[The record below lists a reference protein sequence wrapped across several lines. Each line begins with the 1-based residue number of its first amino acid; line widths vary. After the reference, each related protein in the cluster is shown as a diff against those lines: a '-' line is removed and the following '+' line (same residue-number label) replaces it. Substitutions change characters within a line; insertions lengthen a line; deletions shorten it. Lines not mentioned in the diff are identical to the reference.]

1 MNTGLLVSVIIPA
14 YNAERYVESALRSV
28 MAQSYTNLEIL
39 VADDC
44 SSDGTL
50 SVIERLA
57 AEDARITVFRNAENR
72 GIVSTLNALVDAARG
87 TYIARMDADDICMP
101 RRIERQVAFL
111 ESHPDYALCGTNAW
125 HIDEDG
131 RRIGKTRLPTS
142 CDDNRFFLRFYST
155 LYHPTVMAR
164 SEVLRQNSY
173 SADFPYA
180 EDYELWCRLVFARGM
195 NAANLAERLLLYRV
209 SSSQSSATHC
219 AEQTRSS
226 ARIFDAHDIIN
237 KEHVPFH
244 QNIFFAH
251 ERSLSNADELM
262 YAKTAGRSLRHRRMR
277 FSCLAYQKLLFHAS
291 KCFGMGTLTFF
302 AMNPLGICAL
312 AGLAAKRMGKRLRMV
327 FQYAVRFDAKLV
339 ADGDVQTANS
349 SGGVE

>member
-1 MNTGLLVSVIIPA
+1 MKHLLVSVIIPA
-14 YNAERYVESALRSV
+14 YNAERYVESAVRSV
-28 MAQSYTNLEIL
+28 MAQTYTNLEIL

-57 AEDARITVFRNAENR
+57 AADARITVFRNAENR
-72 GIVSTLNALVDAARG
+72 GIVRTLNALVDAAHG
-87 TYIARMDADDICMP
+87 TYIARMDADDISLP

-111 ESHPDYALCGTNAW
+111 ESHPDCALCGTNAW

-155 LYHPTVMAR
+155 LYHPAVMAR
-164 SEVLRQNSY
+164 SEVLRQNPY

-195 NAANLAERLLLYRV
+195 NVANLAERLLLYRK
-209 SSSQSSATHC
+209 SKSNTSATHYR
-219 AEQTRSS
+219 EQRRSS

-244 QNIFFAH
+244 QNIFFVH
-251 ERSLSNADELM
+251 DRSRSNADERA
-262 YAKTAGRSLRHRRMR
+262 YAKMEARDLRCRRIR
-277 FSCLAYQKLLFHAS
+277 FSYRAYQKLLFHAS
-291 KCFGMGTLTFF
+291 KCFGMGSLISF
-302 AMNPLGICAL
+302 ALNQHGMYSLVKIVAR
-312 AGLAAKRMGKRLRMV
+312 RMGR
-327 FQYAVRFDAKLV
+327 Q
-339 ADGDVQTANS
+339 
-349 SGGVE
+349 